1 MWFKVAK
8 YWLKTHFCIHQ
19 LLSSAIFIFISE
31 LVVPRIPKR
40 PKHVWTQLRLRRWDQ
55 CWMAVVSTAIFSMGW
70 RVLYQR
76 FGKVSMN
83 TSKGFFAKTQAT
95 EAVWY
100 GLEFQRVK
108 WMCRGAKTRALSK
121 RSIQQGFCDT
131 KVAVPLWDSPG
142 NCESCAPRN
151 WCAMQNSTFW
161 IDLCFPKLKPTTRGS
176 HWFWKKVHWH
186 FDRSGG
192 RSVRLLKGRQIWGP
206 IGMLFVFRHCK
217 W

>member
-8 YWLKTHFCIHQ
+8 SWLKTHFCIHQ

-70 RVLYQR
+70 RVWR
-76 FGKVSMN
+76 EVW
-83 TSKGFFAKTQAT
+83 KGVNEHFKGLFAKTQAT
-95 EAVWY
+95 EAAWC

-121 RSIQQGFCDT
+121 RSIHQD
-131 KVAVPLWDSPG
+131 WDSIQTIHHPSYAG
-142 NCESCAPRN
+142 LKMPLFERS
-151 WCAMQNSTFW
+151 ST
-161 IDLCFPKLKPTTRGS
+161 
-176 HWFWKKVHWH
+176 
-186 FDRSGG
+186 
-192 RSVRLLKGRQIWGP
+192 
-206 IGMLFVFRHCK
+206 
-217 W
+217 